1 MQNRLP
7 NDTPAGWIARAVGT
21 VVTVIVMIGLFFLGL
36 TVFAAVAGLALV
48 VFLVLAVRVWWLRRR
63 FRAAAGK
70 EGVSR
75 QGRRPGGVTL
85 EGEYEERSKR
95 D

>member
-7 NDTPAGWIARAVGT
+7 NDTPAGWLTRAVGAI
-21 VVTVIVMIGLFFLGL
+21 VGAIVMVGLFFLGL

-48 VFLVLAVRVWWLRRR
+48 VFAVVAARLWWLRRK
-63 FRAAAGK
+63 FRTATTQGAAQR
-70 EGVSR
+70 EHRSS
-75 QGRRPGGVTL
+75 GVTL
-85 EGEYEERSKR
+85 EGEYEERNKR

>member
-7 NDTPAGWIARAVGT
+7 NDTPAGWLARAVGAI
-21 VVTVIVMIGLFFLGL
+21 VGAIVMIGLFFLGL

-48 VFLVLAVRVWWLRRR
+48 VFAVVAIRIWWLRRR
-63 FRAAAGK
+63 FRGAAKK
-70 EGVSR
+70 EGARSR
-75 QGRRPGGVTL
+75 EQGAGVII
-85 EGEYEERSKR
+85 EGEYEERNER